1 MNTFYLQAYFTYMKD
16 VALLMGA
23 DEAETE
29 KQMLETLKFEL
40 ELAKISLPRYLLMY
54 LTYHY
59 HYLLL
64 ERKEEMLTNCTTLC
78 L

>member
-1 MNTFYLQAYFTYMKD
+1 MNTFYLQAYFMYMKD

-40 ELAKISLPRYLLMY
+40 ELAKISLPR
-54 LTYHY
+54 
-59 HYLLL
+59 
-64 ERKEEMLTNCTTLC
+64 
-78 L
+78 

>member
-40 ELAKISLPRYLLMY
+40 ELAKISLPR
-54 LTYHY
+54 
-59 HYLLL
+59 
-64 ERKEEMLTNCTTLC
+64 
-78 L
+78 